1 MPESCPPREN
11 PDIPSVNS
19 SNAQDSVKLQRFCRC
34 AWYVHAI
41 WHPITIYLR
50 AWSHSVMSLVLTGT
64 PSLGEL
70 FEILERPDQTEW
82 RDLKQQ
88 LIARTSNVTLVGSL
102 AIAGSISFV
111 TSKSP
116 SPIAAWEYALP
127 YISLF
132 AGGLCSVLSVVSG
145 LGLVMFLN
153 AVQHQTVREIRAS
166 MFKLIVV
173 ALLLAM
179 PFFWLFMG
187 IVIPIMG
194 VAAAVWL
201 GDNTFAKAGATMG
214 VTGLIGTLLVIFTSL
229 Y

>member
-1 MPESCPPREN
+1 
-11 PDIPSVNS
+11 
-19 SNAQDSVKLQRFCRC
+19 
-34 AWYVHAI
+34 
-41 WHPITIYLR
+41 
-50 AWSHSVMSLVLTGT
+50 MSLVLTGT
-64 PSLGEL
+64 PSLREL
-70 FEILERPDQTEW
+70 FDILERPDQTEW

-88 LIARTSNVTLVGSL
+88 LISRTSNVTLVGSL

-116 SPIAAWEYALP
+116 SPIAAWDNALP

-153 AVQHQTVREIRAS
+153 AVQRQTVRDIQAS
-166 MFKLIVV
+166 TFKLIVV
-173 ALLLAM
+173 AVLLGM

-194 VAAAVWL
+194 MAAAVWL
-201 GDNTFAKAGATMG
+201 GDDTFAKAVLLYHETHDLHVCGLATRLVPRSG
-214 VTGLIGTLLVIFTSL
+214 VPSEPLDSTNGCTGWATHALIYPTIDCS
-229 Y
+229 

>member
-1 MPESCPPREN
+1 MMPESCPPREN
-11 PDIPSVNS
+11 PDTPPVNS
-19 SNAQDSVKLQRFCRC
+19 SNAQDSVKVQRFR
-34 AWYVHAI
+34 
-41 WHPITIYLR
+41 R
-50 AWSHSVMSLVLTGT
+50 FMSLVLTGT
-64 PSLGEL
+64 PSLREL
-70 FEILERPDQTEW
+70 FDILERPDQTEW

-88 LIARTSNVTLVGSL
+88 LISRTSNVTLVGSL

-116 SPIAAWEYALP
+116 SPIAAWDNALP

-153 AVQHQTVREIRAS
+153 AVQRQTVRDIQAS
-166 MFKLIVV
+166 TFKLIVV
-173 ALLLAM
+173 AVLLGM

-194 VAAAVWL
+194 MAAAVWL
-201 GDNTFAKAGATMG
+201 GDDTFAKAGATMG
-214 VTGLIGTLLVIFTSL
+214 VTGLTGTLLVIFTSL
-229 Y
+229 ALP

>member
-1 MPESCPPREN
+1 
-11 PDIPSVNS
+11 
-19 SNAQDSVKLQRFCRC
+19 
-34 AWYVHAI
+34 
-41 WHPITIYLR
+41 
-50 AWSHSVMSLVLTGT
+50 MSLVLTGT
-64 PSLGEL
+64 PSLRKL
-70 FEILERPDQTEW
+70 FDILERPDQTEW

-116 SPIAAWEYALP
+116 SPIAAWDYALP

-153 AVQHQTVREIRAS
+153 AVQRQTVRDIQAS
-166 MFKLIVV
+166 TFKLIVV
-173 ALLLAM
+173 AILLGM

-187 IVIPIMG
+187 IVVPIMG
-194 VAAAVWL
+194 MAAAVWL
-201 GDNTFAKAGATMG
+201 GDDTFAKAVFLYHETHDIHVCGLGTSPSVKRTVGASRLNQRLHWLG
-214 VTGLIGTLLVIFTSL
+214 EPSEPTLD
-229 Y
+229 